1 MNSNWWKCLLSGSSG
16 EELNLYFLKIEKRF
30 SKQGYHN
37 SNTMKKGEIF
47 STLLY
52 NVISKIPDD
61 KPKRYEP
68 ESPK

>member
-1 MNSNWWKCLLSGSSG
+1 LSG
-16 EELNLYFLKIEKRF
+16 EELNLYFLKIENKF

-37 SNTMKKGEIF
+37 KSTIKKGEMF

-52 NVISKIPDD
+52 KIISKTPEAR
-61 KPKRYEP
+61 PKKYEP

>member
-1 MNSNWWKCLLSGSSG
+1 MLSASSG
-16 EELNLYFLKIEKRF
+16 EELNLYFLIIENKF

-37 SNTMKKGEIF
+37 KSTMKKGEIL
-47 STLLY
+47 SILLY
-52 NVISKIPDD
+52 NVINKIPDD